1 MRLDA
6 PLKQERTVTEAL
18 TDRDLSAILDNT
30 EILYAYKMSY
40 ILNFYR
46 EPSFRYIEN
55 TFGLQRTEIVML
67 IFLNS
72 QDGIS
77 AQDMCD
83 FSGHLKPNV
92 SRAAISLEKRG
103 LILRRRDRGD
113 NRKQLLHLAPAGR
126 TMYRKFMPLLVE
138 RERNML
144 GCLSELEREQFMFL
158 LSKLASHVPNWG
170 GKVL

>member
-1 MRLDA
+1 M
-6 PLKQERTVTEAL
+6 TETL
-18 TDRDLSAILDNT
+18 TERDLSTVLEDT

-92 SRAAISLEKRG
+92 SRAAIALDKKG
-103 LILRRRDRGD
+103 LILRRRDWGD
-113 NRKQLLHLAPAGR
+113 HRKQLLHITPAGR
-126 TMYRKFMPLLVE
+126 AIYHQFMPILVE
-138 RERNML
+138 RERDML
-144 GCLSELEREQFMFL
+144 GCLSERERKQFMSL
-158 LSKLASHVPNWG
+158 LTKLASHVPNWY
-170 GKVL
+170 KKEL